1 MSTTIRI
8 RTTEDAVAVIAAMA
22 TKTIAAGAH
31 PGHGLEAVGTRLT
44 TDDVLG
50 RIRAAYNRHTAGGAT
65 PKESVI
71 AVGQTLIAAYCNS
84 AGIPT
89 ER

>member
-1 MSTTIRI
+1 MIRI
-8 RTTEDAVAVIAAMA
+8 RSTEDAVAVIAAMA
-22 TKTIAAGAH
+22 TKAIAAGAH
-31 PGHGLEAVGTRLT
+31 PGHDLEAAGTRMT
-44 TDDVLG
+44 TDDVLD
-50 RIRAAYNRHTAGGAT
+50 RIRTAYNRHAAGGAT

-71 AVGQTLIAAYCNS
+71 AVGQTLVAAYCNS